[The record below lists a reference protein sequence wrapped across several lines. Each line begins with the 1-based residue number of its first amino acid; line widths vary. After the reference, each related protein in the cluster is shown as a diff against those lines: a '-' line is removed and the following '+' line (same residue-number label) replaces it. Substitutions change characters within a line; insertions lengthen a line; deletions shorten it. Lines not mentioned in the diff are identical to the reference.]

1 MDAFEVEFHAWSI
14 KNGLLIS
21 FIGENYNART
31 KAGREEAYKQNPY
44 AVASVAVVKRTAGY
58 TEYQGGWPSANRQH
72 VYFYSQRSEILNPQ

>member
-21 FIGENYNART
+21 FTGENYNT
-31 KAGREEAYKQNPY
+31 KAGQEEAYKQNPY
-44 AVASVAVVKRTAGY
+44 AVASVAIVKTTAGY

-72 VYFYSQRSEILNPQ
+72 VYFCSQRSEILNPQ